1 VHLVIQFHPHWYPIG
16 LTQVG
21 LIGILLSSMAFAWFA
36 PLLEHKSP
44 LFNDFETLFEK
55 FNVTFGHSNKEHTF
69 NIKI

>member
-1 VHLVIQFHPHWYPIG
+1 
-16 LTQVG
+16 
-21 LIGILLSSMAFAWFA
+21 MAFAWFA

-44 LFNDFETLFEK
+44 LLNDFETLFEK